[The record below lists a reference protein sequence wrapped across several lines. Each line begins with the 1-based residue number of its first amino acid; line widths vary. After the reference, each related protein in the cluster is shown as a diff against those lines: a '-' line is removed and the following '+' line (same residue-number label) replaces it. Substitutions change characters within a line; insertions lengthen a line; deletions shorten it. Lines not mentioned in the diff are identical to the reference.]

1 VTRARRDGAGRRVAG
16 HARHEVSMHG
26 WRTAGEAAGAGGP
39 AWRYTVG
46 LHHTYQH
53 PEVIVVGLSQ
63 TTLQAILD
71 AVVRHVRAGHRFE
84 AGERYDDIL
93 AHYACAFERVDRRWY
108 DAYLSDAVA
117 FFGSGRFP
125 VLQCLWPDRAGRYPS
140 DRRCD
145 PAVRAMQ
152 GCLFPNPAGT
162 PLGGRHPQPGEAAPS
177 PAASR

>member
-1 VTRARRDGAGRRVAG
+1 
-16 HARHEVSMHG
+16 MHG

-53 PEVIVVGLSQ
+53 PEVIVVGLAQ
-63 TTLQAILD
+63 ATLQAVLD

-84 AGERYDDIL
+84 AGERYDEIL
-93 AHYACAFERVDRRWY
+93 ARYACAFERVDRRWY
-108 DAYLSDAVA
+108 GAYLPEAIA
-117 FFGSGRFP
+117 FDGAKRFP
-125 VLQCLWPDRAGRYPS
+125 ALQCLWPDRAGRYPS

-145 PAVRAMQ
+145 PDVRATQ

-162 PLGGRHPQPGEAAPS
+162 PPGGYLLPGRATPS
-177 PAASR
+177 PASSR